1 VRATARSL
9 AGVFAAGAGGGALT
23 RIAIKPFTATAS
35 LLAPA
40 ATLSRTT
47 FKVMAVTAAPLQATA
62 TRAIVKSLLAISAGL
77 SAGTGNPRAQLLA
90 AKLAGFAATLGR
102 NVTKGVSSSTG
113 GGSGSTG
120 GGGSGGPGNYVF

>member
-1 VRATARSL
+1 
-9 AGVFAAGAGGGALT
+9 
-23 RIAIKPFTATAS
+23 
-35 LLAPA
+35 
-40 ATLSRTT
+40 
-47 FKVMAVTAAPLQATA
+47 LQATA